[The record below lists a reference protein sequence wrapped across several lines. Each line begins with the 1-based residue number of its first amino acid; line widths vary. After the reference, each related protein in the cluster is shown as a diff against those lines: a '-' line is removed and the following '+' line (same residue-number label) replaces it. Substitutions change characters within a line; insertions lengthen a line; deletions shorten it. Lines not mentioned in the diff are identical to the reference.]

1 MQEVKIAKKRSYYAP
16 YVKYSFYVPVIGEDG
31 KKVVK
36 RHPISQAII
45 FAGGQPMIERVQRL
59 FTTVSANISKGL
71 LSMYETDDPVEIEV
85 LEGLVKDTRTR
96 VMNEEE
102 YERWR
107 DPKHYS
113 INKKLIE
120 VEKKVAEK
128 EDVIAQLTK
137 QIEELTKPSTPQSA
151 RK

>member
-1 MQEVKIAKKRSYYAP
+1 MEARKTKKRTYYAP
-16 YVKYSFYVPVIGEDG
+16 YVKYSFYVPVVDENG
-31 KKVVK
+31 KKVLK
-36 RHPISQAII
+36 RHPVSQALIY
-45 FAGGQPMIERVQRL
+45 AGGQPMIERVQRL

-71 LSMYETDDPVEIEV
+71 LSMYETEDPVEIEV
-85 LEGLVKDTRTR
+85 LDGLVKDTRTK

-107 DPKHYS
+107 DPRHYS

-120 VEKKVAEK
+120 AEKRVEEK
-128 EDVIAQLTK
+128 EDIIAQLNR
-137 QIEELTKPSTPQSA
+137 QIEELTKPSASA